1 MMFSSLSFLLS
12 SLRLP
17 ALVPIVI
24 AFLTAGALH
33 SQTDSRAWVRLGSPP
48 PRITGIVV
56 VRDTVLV
63 STESGAYSITT
74 TATAWTYQAAIPYG
88 RLAQSTS
95 GEVMSMGSNVWVYN
109 SSAATW
115 RISTNPTM
123 ITLAQTL
130 PLIPLTLTQATVR
143 MPSGY
148 DLAVTRGSVS
158 VRVDSVWRTVVSSP
172 FDGTRG
178 IIGLV
183 GLGERL
189 YVATERGVVCGEEIT
204 VTKPSPFEPLPYKR
218 FAWKACDDGLTRV
231 FDNVQVLESR
241 MIRRDLWLSLDSG
254 RTWLNRAQDSLRTI
268 ILVPTRDSS
277 LLALT
282 SGALLRS
289 VSGGTTWTNAGFIM
303 SRGSRWSQDFRTKR
317 ILPCVVGTSGTI
329 TFFVQDT
336 TLRTLRPTHVLESRD
351 GGLSWQKQEI
361 RGLPDNVAISD
372 ITQSTRGFLFAKDGA
387 FQQSRLYRS
396 QDGGKTWQ
404 TLPIGRVPETLAV
417 HPTTGTLFLSGSPPM
432 RSDNDG
438 ATWTAVQGLPF
449 RTSGRFEGVSE
460 FAFSTGNVVVLN
472 IRNVGMFR
480 SADGGRSFAA
490 QKLALPDAYSL
501 RGVRNGE
508 LLALTTDT
516 TRNRTRS
523 LVWSSQNGGL
533 SWERLE
539 KGFPQHDDFL
549 LTDMV
554 SAVSGETF
562 ALSSHGIFR
571 LERSKASAQASAQAS
586 TQARAKARATFTS
599 ALSEVLST
607 LETSKFDSPMLRFAP
622 NPAQNQAIITF
633 ALPTTAD
640 VTCEIFTRSGECV
653 QKVLQTALLS
663 GSHTLPV
670 DVSALPSGQYFCRLQ
685 TGTLS
690 RVTSFYIIR

>member
-1 MMFSSLSFLLS
+1 MLMIFSLLS

-17 ALVPIVI
+17 ALVPIVT
-24 AFLTAGALH
+24 AFLAVAALH
-33 SQTDSRAWVRLGSPP
+33 AQTDSRAWVQLGSPS
-48 PRITGIVV
+48 PRITGIIA

-63 STESGAYSITT
+63 STESGAYSMTT
-74 TATAWTYQAAIPYG
+74 TATAWAYQAAIPYG

-95 GEVMSMGSNVWVYN
+95 GEVMSIGANVWVYG

-115 RISTNPTM
+115 RISTNPT
-123 ITLAQTL
+123 TKAL
-130 PLIPLTLTQATVR
+130 PRSPLTLTQATVR

-148 DLAVTRGSVS
+148 DIAVTRGGVS
-158 VRVDSVWRTVVSSP
+158 VRVDSVWRRIVSSP

-183 GLGERL
+183 GIGERI
-189 YVATERGVVCGEEIT
+189 YVATERGVVCGEEVT
-204 VTKPSPFEPLPYKR
+204 VTKSSPFEPLPYKR
-218 FAWKACDDGLTRV
+218 FAWKPCDDGLMRV
-231 FDNVQVLESR
+231 FDNVQVLGSR
-241 MIRRDLWLSLDSG
+241 MIRQDVWLSLDSG
-254 RTWLNRAQDSLRTI
+254 RTWLNRAQDSLRAI
-268 ILVPTRDSS
+268 ILAPTRDSA

-289 VSGGTTWTNAGFIM
+289 VSGGATWANAGFTM
-303 SRGSRWSQDFRTKR
+303 PRGSRWSQDFRTNR
-317 ILPCVVGTSGTI
+317 IVPCVVGTNGTI
-329 TFFVQDT
+329 TFFLQDT
-336 TLRTLRPTHVLESRD
+336 TFRTLRPTHVLESRD

-361 RGLPDNVAISD
+361 SGLPDNVAVSD
-372 ITQSTRGFLFAKDGA
+372 ITQSPRGFLFAKDGA
-387 FQQSRLYRS
+387 FRQSRLYRS

-417 HPTTGTLFLSGSPPM
+417 HPTTGTLFLSGSPLM

-449 RTSGRFEGVSE
+449 RTSGRFEGASE
-460 FAFSTGNVVVLN
+460 FAFSTGNVVLLN

-480 SADGGRSFAA
+480 STDGGRFFAT
-490 QKLALPDAYSL
+490 QKLSLPDMYSL
-501 RGVRNGE
+501 RGIRNGE

-533 SWERLE
+533 TWERLE

-549 LTDMV
+549 VTDIV

-571 LERSKASAQASAQAS
+571 LERSKASANASAK
-586 TQARAKARATFTS
+586 TGFTLTS
-599 ALSEVLST
+599 AVSELSSN
-607 LETSKFDSPMLRFAP
+607 LETNKADAFAPPMLRLAP

-633 ALPTTAD
+633 ALSIPAD
-640 VTCEIFTRSGECV
+640 VTCEIFTRSGAFV
-653 QKVLQTALLS
+653 QTALQSRLPS
-663 GSHTLPV
+663 GLHVLPL
-670 DVSALPSGQYFCRLQ
+670 DVSTLPSGQYFCRLQ
-685 TGTLS
+685 IGMLS
-690 RVTSFYIIR
+690 HITSFLIIR

>member
-1 MMFSSLSFLLS
+1 
-12 SLRLP
+12 
-17 ALVPIVI
+17 
-24 AFLTAGALH
+24 
-33 SQTDSRAWVRLGSPP
+33 VRLGSPP
-48 PRITGIVV
+48 PRITGIVA
-56 VRDTVLV
+56 VRDTVVV
-63 STESGAYSITT
+63 STESGAYSMTT

-95 GEVMSMGSNVWVYN
+95 GEVLSIGANVWVYN

-115 RISTNPTM
+115 RVSTNPTIM
-123 ITLAQTL
+123 ALAQTL
-130 PLIPLTLTQATVR
+130 PQSPPTLTQATVR

-148 DLAVTRGSVS
+148 DLAVTRGGVS
-158 VRVDSVWRTVVSSP
+158 VRVDSVWRRILSSP
-172 FDGTRG
+172 FDGKRS

-183 GLGERL
+183 GIGKRL

-204 VTKPSPFEPLPYKR
+204 VTKSSPFEPLPYKR
-218 FAWKACDDGLTRV
+218 FAWNACDDGLMRV
-231 FDNVQVLESR
+231 FDNVQVLGNR
-241 MIRRDLWLSLDSG
+241 MVRQDLWLSLDSG

-268 ILVPTRDSS
+268 ILAPTRDSS
-277 LLALT
+277 MLALT
-282 SGALLRS
+282 SGSLLRS
-289 VSGGTTWTNAGFIM
+289 VNGGVTWINAGFIM
-303 SRGSRWSQDFRTKR
+303 PRGSRWSQDFRTKR
-317 ILPCVVGTSGTI
+317 ILPCVVGTNGTI
-329 TFFVQDT
+329 TFFLQDT

-361 RGLPDNVAISD
+361 SGLPDNVAASD
-372 ITQSTRGFLFAKDGA
+372 ITQSPRGFLFTKDGA
-387 FQQSRLYRS
+387 FQQQRLYRS

-404 TLPIGRVPETLAV
+404 TLPIGRVPETFAV

-432 RSDNDG
+432 RSENDG

-449 RTSGRFEGVSE
+449 RTSGRFEGASE

-480 SADGGRSFAA
+480 SIDGGRFFTA
-490 QKLALPDAYSL
+490 QRLGLPDAYSL

-516 TRNRTRS
+516 TRDRTRS
-523 LVWSSQNGGL
+523 LMWASQNGGL
-533 SWERLE
+533 VWERLE

-571 LERSKASAQASAQAS
+571 LERTKAS
-586 TQARAKARATFTS
+586 TKARAILAS
-599 ALSEVLST
+599 ALSELSST
-607 LETSKFDSPMLRFAP
+607 LQMGDADSFVPPGLRFAP
-622 NPAQNQAIITF
+622 NPAQNQVIITF
-633 ALPTTAD
+633 ALFIPAD
-640 VTCEIFTRSGECV
+640 VTCEIFTRSGASV
-653 QKVLQTALLS
+653 QTALQSHLPS
-663 GSHTLPV
+663 GSHVLPL

-685 TGTLS
+685 IGTLS
-690 RVTSFYIIR
+690 HVTSFYIIR